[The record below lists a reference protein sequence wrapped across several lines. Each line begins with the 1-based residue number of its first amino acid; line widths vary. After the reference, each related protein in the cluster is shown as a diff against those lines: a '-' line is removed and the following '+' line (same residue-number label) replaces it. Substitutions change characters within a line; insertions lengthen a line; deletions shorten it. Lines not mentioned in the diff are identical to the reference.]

1 MALTTRAV
9 SAKRK
14 VAKEHGVGTGE
25 LGVEGQR
32 NALAFLAPSIGLE
45 VLMFCPNCGQQ
56 QVSES
61 TKFCSRCGALISGL
75 AEWLAGG
82 AVPVAKE
89 ADPRALPAR
98 RLKGVKRGV
107 QVMFVSGVL
116 APVFFG
122 LCFLVD
128 NPGPLLIPLSIFLAG
143 LAMMLYTQLFA
154 EGASA
159 TPTPPAQP
167 PRLGPPLA
175 SAGLPPA
182 AHLGINNLGATQGR
196 TKELVQ
202 PPSITEHTTRLLDS
216 D

>member
-1 MALTTRAV
+1 
-9 SAKRK
+9 
-14 VAKEHGVGTGE
+14 
-25 LGVEGQR
+25 
-32 NALAFLAPSIGLE
+32 
-45 VLMFCPNCGQQ
+45 MFCPNCGQQ

-61 TKFCSRCGALISGL
+61 TKFCSRCGVLISGL

-82 AVPVAKE
+82 AVAPVAKE
-89 ADPRALPAR
+89 ADPRPLPAR

-143 LAMMLYTQLFA
+143 LSLMLYTQLFA
-154 EGASA
+154 EGTST
-159 TPTPPAQP
+159 TPSPQAQP
-167 PRLGPPLA
+167 SRLGPPLA
-175 SAGLPPA
+175 GAALPPA
-182 AHLGINNLGATQGR
+182 SHLGKNNFGATQVR